1 MRTNSIMSDT
11 QNDPILTVPALSGQ
25 QKEKPK
31 PTDYERIANSTDY
44 PQFVHYLDS
53 RIKYFQQFVPG
64 GTPVEEIKA
73 EELPYRWGQSTA
85 IIKELE
91 ALKNTLEAFKKKK

>member
-1 MRTNSIMSDT
+1 MRTNSILSDPT
-11 QNDPILTVPALSGQ
+11 NDQALTVPALTGQ

-31 PTDYERIANSTDY
+31 PTDYERLASSDDY

-53 RIKYFQQFVPG
+53 RIKYYQQFVPG
-64 GTPVEEIKA
+64 GTPVEEVSA

-85 IIKELE
+85 AIKELE
-91 ALKNTLEAFKKKK
+91 GLKNTLRAFKKR